1 MLISFTSFLTSR
13 SVNAILPRTIFGA
26 GCNSRSAVKPASRKA
41 RHRCHSGADGIVR
54 MEEDR
59 RSGDIAVA
67 FANGYVCVAWAAA
80 YAETILCMFDCCTP
94 KRLLRGF
101 LFEWGAY
108 PMRQST
114 MVIHGSEQQPDRS
127 SDAIA
132 RQPRRDR
139 FLAPF
144 GLLISLAVLLLTW
157 KLVVEFY
164 GYATFILPPPELVL
178 QRLIDELINGTLRH
192 HTVTTL
198 VEAVGGFGLALS
210 ISMVLGYLLAHAP
223 RIERILAPQIAA
235 TQAIPAVAIAPLI
248 ILWVGSDIR
257 ARILVAM
264 LVTFFPILSSTIVA
278 LRGVPRELLEMARIS
293 GATRWQVL
301 WHVELPLA
309 LPGIFGGV
317 KAGLALATTGAV
329 VGEFVGGR
337 DGLGALINIARGLFD
352 TPLMFAA
359 LAMLAALTLGFYL
372 VASLLERFLMRWDI

>member
-1 MLISFTSFLTSR
+1 MFALIEVGGIMCRYHFIRFACLI
-13 SVNAILPRTIFGA
+13 VVP
-26 GCNSRSAVKPASRKA
+26 RSA
-41 RHRCHSGADGIVR
+41 CF
-54 MEEDR
+54 
-59 RSGDIAVA
+59 GDFCLNEAQTV
-67 FANGYVCVAWAAA
+67 
-80 YAETILCMFDCCTP
+80 
-94 KRLLRGF
+94 
-101 LFEWGAY
+101 
-108 PMRQST
+108 RQST
-114 MVIHGSEQQPDRS
+114 MAINIVDQQPTLS
-127 SDAIA
+127 GVPVA

-144 GLLISLAVLLLTW
+144 GLFISLTLLLLIW
-157 KLVVEFY
+157 KLVVVLY
-164 GYATFILPPPELVL
+164 GYAAFILPAPEVVL
-178 QRLIDELINGTLRH
+178 QRLIDELLNGTLRH
-192 HTVTTL
+192 HVATTL
-198 VEAVGGFGLALS
+198 IEAVSGFGLALT

-248 ILWVGSDIR
+248 ILWVGSDIK

-278 LRGVPRELLEMARIS
+278 LRGVSRELLEMARIS

-372 VASLLERFLMRWDI
+372 AASLLERFLMRWDT